1 MIPLRFSPSESAEK
15 IALINGADEKI
26 RILESYGV
34 WVRVDDGVHAGW
46 VKKRDLKNE

>member
-1 MIPLRFSPSESAEK
+1 
-15 IALINGADEKI
+15 LINGAGEKI